1 MTEYGECGIGA
12 YCLGGCD
19 PRMSFSLDACVPAP
33 VCESKVY
40 PMTSLDGI
48 VDVGKYLGDP
58 SKADWVSQGE
68 PLLYNGNV
76 LLTMPPH
83 SVGTVL
89 ASSTYMWYGN
99 VKAKVKTSRGA
110 GVVTAFI
117 LLSDV
122 KDEID
127 YEWVGTDLTVAQ
139 TNYYFQGI
147 PDCEFPSFLIPA
159 RCTYESASNA
169 SQDQNSGNITGLT
182 DTYNGFHDYEI
193 RWTPDEIT
201 WLVDGK
207 VGRTKKR
214 SDTWNATANQW
225 NFPQSP
231 ARVQLSIWPG
241 GADTNAQGTI
251 DWAGGPID
259 WNSDDIK
266 NYGYDFATF
275 GQVEVECYNAT
286 SAPGTNLHT
295 SYTFNDARGTN
306 DTIVDGEKGTVLK
319 SFSGTGLDMDAGGS
333 SPSAG
338 GSSTQTSPSGPVA
351 SVPGGTAA
359 GPGSAPGQAGNGS
372 GSDGGNGSG
381 SSTGGSAPCQATG
394 FSQNCGG
401 SGSSGNGNG
410 GKSAGVR
417 VQGTMGASALAVVLA
432 VAGLLW
438 L

>member
-1 MTEYGECGIGA
+1 MN
-12 YCLGGCD
+12 
-19 PRMSFSLDACVPAP
+19 
-33 VCESKVY
+33 
-40 PMTSLDGI
+40 
-48 VDVGKYLGDP
+48 
-58 SKADWVSQGE
+58 Q
-68 PLLYNGNV
+68 PL
-76 LLTMPPH
+76 
-83 SVGTVL
+83 
-89 ASSTYMWYGN
+89 
-99 VKAKVKTSRGA
+99 
-110 GVVTAFI
+110 
-117 LLSDV
+117 
-122 KDEID
+122 E
-127 YEWVGTDLTVAQ
+127 
-139 TNYYFQGI
+139 
-147 PDCEFPSFLIPA
+147 
-159 RCTYESASNA
+159 SNA

-266 NYGYDFATF
+266 DYGYDFATF

-295 SYTFNDARGTN
+295 SYTFNNARGTN

-359 GPGSAPGQAGNGS
+359 GPGSAPGQAGSGS
-372 GSDGGNGSG
+372 GSDGGNGNG

-417 VQGTMGASALAVVLA
+417 VEGTMGASALAVVLA